1 MRVSRVFKHT
11 IKQGFQGIYRNRTMS
26 LASVGS
32 VTAVLVIL
40 GLILMIILNVSAI
53 SVSTKEKFDEIYVY
67 LDDSITNQRIREIGE
82 EISSF
87 EGTLA
92 VVFQSKEYALEKMK
106 EEWGEDGRLL
116 EGLVNNPLPNTYV
129 VQLRDVSYATAL
141 IRQIEQKDGIEEVKY
156 YKDIV
161 EKLISTAE
169 FIQVFGVIVII
180 ILLLVSIF
188 IIQNTIKITV
198 ASRKIEIELMQYI
211 GASNG
216 FVRGPFIFEGVILG
230 CLGAFLAIIVVLNGY
245 DYLVS
250 YSNEKLFSMLSVYL
264 IPANMISLDILIIF
278 VTIGVG
284 IGILG
289 SIVSLKKFL
298 SV

>member
-1 MRVSRVFKHT
+1 MTSRIFKHT
-11 IKQGFQGIYRNRTMS
+11 FKQGIQGIMRNRTMS
-26 LASVGS
+26 LASIGS
-32 VTAVLVIL
+32 VASVLVIL
-40 GLILMIILNVSAI
+40 GLVLMVILNVNAI
-53 SVSTKEKFDEIYVY
+53 SMSTKETFDEIFVY
-67 LDDSITNQRIREIGE
+67 LDDHISNQRIRQIGE
-82 EISSF
+82 EISSI

-92 VVFQSKEYALEKMK
+92 VVYQSKEYALNQMK

-129 VQLRDVSYATAL
+129 VQLVDVSYASRVISL
-141 IRQIEQKDGIEEVKY
+141 IEQKDGIEEVKY

-161 EKLISTAE
+161 ERLIATAD
-169 FIQVFGVIVII
+169 FIQYFGMVVIL

-216 FVRGPFIFEGVILG
+216 FVRGPFIFEGIVLG
-230 CLGAFLAIIVVLNGY
+230 LLGSLLAIVIVLNGY

-250 YSNEKLFSMLSVYL
+250 FTNEKMFAMLSFYL
-264 IPANMISLDILIIF
+264 IPAQNIAFDFLIIF
-278 VTIGVG
+278 MTIGVG

-298 SV
+298 NV

>member
-1 MRVSRVFKHT
+1 MKVSRVFKHT

-53 SVSTKEKFDEIYVY
+53 SISTKEKFDEIYVY
-67 LDDSITNQRIREIGE
+67 LDEGITNQRIREIGE

-92 VVFQSKEYALEKMK
+92 VVFQSKEYALDKMK
-106 EEWGEDGRLL
+106 EEWGDDGRLL

-129 VQLRDVSYATAL
+129 VQLRDVSYASAL

-169 FIQVFGVIVII
+169 FIQLFGVIVII

-198 ASRKIEIELMQYI
+198 ASRKVEIELMQYI

-230 CLGAFLAIIVVLNGY
+230 CMGAFLAIIIVLNGY

-264 IPANMISLDILIIF
+264 IPATMISLDILIIF